1 MTDAFGASD
10 SEGAWDWKSAYDAC
24 EVAEIL
30 FLRRYGQAIV
40 GRATPSALALIA
52 RTTALMPTHPRRTES
67 SLALQPFST
76 QPGLAFVA
84 GTAAAIHP
92 GDHVLDPPSGNGLIT
107 VLRSAA
113 TTSALQHLMPL

>member
-40 GRATPSALALIA
+40 GRATPSALALIERIA
-52 RTTALMPTHPRRTES
+52 ALMPTHTQIGRAHPELQ
-67 SLALQPFST
+67 SLMRISYAVFCLKKNT
-76 QPGLAFVA
+76 HHK
-84 GTAAAIHP
+84 IHHYLTYP
-92 GDHVLDPPSGNGLIT
+92 HHTYN
-107 VLRSAA
+107 
-113 TTSALQHLMPL
+113 